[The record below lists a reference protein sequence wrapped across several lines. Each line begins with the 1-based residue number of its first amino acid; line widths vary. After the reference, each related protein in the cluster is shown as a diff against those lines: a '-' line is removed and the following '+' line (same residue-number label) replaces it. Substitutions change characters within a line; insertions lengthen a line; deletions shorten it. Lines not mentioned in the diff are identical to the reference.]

1 MLSKTGNIC
10 SVDTLV
16 LILGKSPNKD
26 QYEKIGPYY
35 ELLVLILLKLEVLTE
50 FEL

>member
-1 MLSKTGNIC
+1 MLGKTGNIC

-16 LILGKSPNKD
+16 LILGKIPNKD
-26 QYEKIGPYY
+26 QYEKIGPY